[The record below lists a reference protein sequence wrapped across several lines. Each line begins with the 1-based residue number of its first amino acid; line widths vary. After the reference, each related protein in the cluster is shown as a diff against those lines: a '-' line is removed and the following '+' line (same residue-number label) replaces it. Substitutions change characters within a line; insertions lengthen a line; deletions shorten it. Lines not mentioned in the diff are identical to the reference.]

1 MHSPVRF
8 SDEIEPLVRFIE
20 ETEPGKILEATLGKL
35 RQGVPVKR
43 ILTASVLA
51 VTRSSDLPP
60 GHHGGPLHPLVGI
73 HALHHTVERVTGEQ
87 RYLPILQHV
96 ALSNK
101 HINHPNMGPYIL
113 ADAEPLDS
121 GGVEATKK
129 AFFACVDRG
138 LYNGADRH
146 FLWLWDNVPHGEALD
161 LLLTIAI
168 PKNTLDDH
176 YFIFPMFTWRA
187 LEWLGREHTKF
198 LMRPVVR
205 YVSRFPTPP
214 VLKDIEPLLDEYRLL
229 TRPLGVHT
237 SADETVEIGRLGEA
251 ITRTDV
257 YAEIPKMLAEAL
269 AGGLSLEGTGEALSI
284 GAAGL
289 FMRSLTGNPMDV
301 HLHTGANL
309 RRYLLRVPGVS
320 LRNKLL
326 ALLTWH
332 TGPEVRSTQNRME
345 PPPQPDPAAV
355 AALPHRSQGDLLDAL
370 AESIFTQPP
379 TDWSKVTNL
388 GQMRAVPEVK
398 NTVNL
403 AQQYADLGYDPDAL
417 IARLAKIVVHDNFT
431 EMHAF
436 KHHQAT
442 FEEFHATRLPW
453 RWRHLVSAAQAS
465 AISYGKN
472 MEVYEEAVELL
483 HTS

>member
-1 MHSPVRF
+1 MHRPVRF
-8 SDEIEPLVRFIE
+8 ADDIEPLVQFVE
-20 ETEPGKILEATLGKL
+20 ETEPSRILEATLGKL
-35 RQGVPVKR
+35 RDGLSVKKL
-43 ILTASVLA
+43 LTASALA

-73 HALHHTVERVTGEQ
+73 HALHNTVERVSGDQ
-87 RYLPILQHV
+87 RLLPILQHV

-101 HINHPNMGPYIL
+101 HINHPGMGPYIL
-113 ADAEPLDS
+113 ANAEP
-121 GGVEATKK
+121 
-129 AFFACVDRG
+129 VD
-138 LYNGADRH
+138 
-146 FLWLWDNVPHGEALD
+146 V
-161 LLLTIAI
+161 LLTVAI

-187 LEWLGREHTKF
+187 LDWLGREHTSF
-198 LMRPVVR
+198 LMRPAVR

-214 VLKDIEPLLDEYRLL
+214 PLRDIEPLLDEYELL
-229 TRPLGVHT
+229 KRPLRFHT
-237 SADETVEIGRLGEA
+237 SPDETPEIGRLGEA
-251 ITRTDV
+251 LTRCDA
-257 YAEIPKMLAEAL
+257 YAEIPRMLAKAL
-269 AGGLSLEGTGEALSI
+269 ADGLSLQGTGEALSI

-309 RRYLLRVPGVS
+309 RRYLLKLDGVS

-345 PPPQPDPAAV
+345 PPPQPNREAV
-355 AALPHRSQGDLLDAL
+355 AALPVRTQAALLDAL
-370 AESIFTQPP
+370 EESIYTQPP

-417 IARLAKIVVHDNFT
+417 ISRLATIVVHDNFT

-472 MEVYEEAVELL
+472 MEIYEEAIELL
-483 HTS
+483 HA

>member
-1 MHSPVRF
+1 MHRPVRF
-8 SDEIEPLVRFIE
+8 SDDIEPLVQFIE
-20 ETEPGKILEATLGKL
+20 ETEPRRILEATLEKL
-35 RQGVPVKR
+35 RQGLPVKT
-43 ILTASVLA
+43 ILTASALA

-73 HALHHTVERVTGEQ
+73 HALHHTVERVAGEE
-87 RYLPILQHV
+87 RFLPVLQHV

-101 HINHPNMGPYIL
+101 HINHPGMGPYIL
-113 ADAEPLDS
+113 ADAEPVDA

-129 AFFACVDRG
+129 AFFAALDRG
-138 LYNGADRH
+138 LYNAVDH
-146 FLWLWDNVPHGEALD
+146 YFLWLWGHVPHAEALD
-161 LLLTIAI
+161 LLLSVAI
-168 PKNTLDDH
+168 PKNALDDH

-187 LEWLGREHTKF
+187 LDWLGREHTPF
-198 LMRPVVR
+198 LMRPAVR
-205 YVSRFPTPP
+205 YVSRFPTAP

-229 TRPLGVHT
+229 TRPPAFAT
-237 SADETVEIGRLGEA
+237 SPEETPVIGRLGEA
-251 ITRTDV
+251 ITRCDV
-257 YAEIPKMLAEAL
+257 YAEIPTMLARAL
-269 AGGLSLEGTGEALSI
+269 ADGLSLQGAGEALSI

-309 RRYLLRVPGVS
+309 RRYLLGLEGVS

-326 ALLTWH
+326 ALLAWH

-355 AALPHRSQGDLLDAL
+355 AALPKRNQAELLDAL

-417 IARLAKIVVHDNFT
+417 IGRLARIVVHDNFT

-483 HTS
+483 HA

>member
-1 MHSPVRF
+1 MGPATRYDAFAPSVGALDWRRVGSTCSGATRSRWNERGEIMHRPVRF
-8 SDEIEPLVRFIE
+8 ADDIEPLVQFVE
-20 ETEPGKILEATLGKL
+20 ETDPSQILEATLGKL
-35 RQGVPVKR
+35 RDGLSVKKL
-43 ILTASVLA
+43 LTASALA

-73 HALHHTVERVTGEQ
+73 HALHNTVERVSGEQ
-87 RYLPILQHV
+87 RFLPILQHV
-96 ALSNK
+96 ALSNE
-101 HINHPNMGPYIL
+101 HINDPGMGPYIL
-113 ADAEPLDS
+113 ADAEPVDA

-129 AFFACVDRG
+129 AFFAAVDRG
-138 LYNGADRH
+138 LYNAADH
-146 FLWLWDNVPHGEALD
+146 HYLWLWGNIPHAEALD
-161 LLLTIAI
+161 LLLTVAI

-187 LEWLGREHTKF
+187 LDWLGREYTPF
-198 LMRPVVR
+198 LMRPAVR

-214 VLKDIEPLLDEYRLL
+214 PLRDIEPLLEEYELL
-229 TRPLGVHT
+229 KRPLG
-237 SADETVEIGRLGEA
+237 
-251 ITRTDV
+251 
-257 YAEIPKMLAEAL
+257 
-269 AGGLSLEGTGEALSI
+269 
-284 GAAGL
+284 
-289 FMRSLTGNPMDV
+289 
-301 HLHTGANL
+301 
-309 RRYLLRVPGVS
+309 
-320 LRNKLL
+320 
-326 ALLTWH
+326 WH

-345 PPPQPDPAAV
+345 PPLQPNPEAV
-355 AALPHRSQGDLLDAL
+355 AALPHRTQAALLDAL
-370 AESIFTQPP
+370 EQSIYTQPP

-417 IARLAKIVVHDNFT
+417 ISRLATIVVHDNFT

-472 MEVYEEAVELL
+472 MEIYEEAIELL
-483 HTS
+483 HA

>member
-1 MHSPVRF
+1 M
-8 SDEIEPLVRFIE
+8 
-20 ETEPGKILEATLGKL
+20 
-35 RQGVPVKR
+35 
-43 ILTASVLA
+43 
-51 VTRSSDLPP
+51 
-60 GHHGGPLHPLVGI
+60 
-73 HALHHTVERVTGEQ
+73 
-87 RYLPILQHV
+87 
-96 ALSNK
+96 
-101 HINHPNMGPYIL
+101 
-113 ADAEPLDS
+113 
-121 GGVEATKK
+121 
-129 AFFACVDRG
+129 
-138 LYNGADRH
+138 
-146 FLWLWDNVPHGEALD
+146 
-161 LLLTIAI
+161 
-168 PKNTLDDH
+168 LDDH

-187 LEWLGREHTKF
+187 LDWLGREYTPF
-198 LMRPVVR
+198 LMRPAVR

-214 VLKDIEPLLDEYRLL
+214 PLRDIEPLLEEYELL
-229 TRPLGVHT
+229 KRPLGFHT
-237 SADETVEIGRLGEA
+237 SPEETPAIGVLGEA
-251 ITRTDV
+251 ITECDA
-257 YAEIPKMLAEAL
+257 YAEIPRMLAKAL
-269 AGGLSLEGTGEALSI
+269 ADGLSLQGTGEALSI

-301 HLHTGANL
+301 HLHTGVNL
-309 RRYLLRVPGVS
+309 RRYLLKVEGVS

-355 AALPHRSQGDLLDAL
+355 AALPHRTQAALLDAL
-370 AESIFTQPP
+370 EESIFTQPP

-417 IARLAKIVVHDNFT
+417 ISRLAKIVVHDNFT

-442 FEEFHATRLPW
+442 VEEFHATRLPW

-472 MEVYEEAVELL
+472 MEIYEEAVELL
-483 HTS
+483 HA